1 MKKLLHIHTMEYYSA
16 IRKNK
21 PLIYTTMGFPC
32 GPDGNP
38 PVMQQTRVWF
48 LGQEDPLEK
57 G

>member
-21 PLIYTTMGFPC
+21 PPNFTTMGFPY

-38 PVMQQTRVWF
+38 PAMQKTLV
-48 LGQEDPLEK
+48 
-57 G
+57 